1 MAVNRTVQP
10 KPVASPKEATK
21 RSFAGHR
28 RAKLRFVVIGCQKL
42 AFGWEMDI
50 LLPGNFI
57 ETESV

>member
-1 MAVNRTVQP
+1 VAVNRTVQP

-28 RAKLRFVVIGCQKL
+28 LAKLRSVVIGYQRL
-42 AFGWEMDI
+42 AFGWGMDI
-50 LLPGNFI
+50 FLPGNYI